1 MRKLKVFSLAAGAGL
16 ALSPWILGFV
26 SVPFAGWK
34 IWASVFL
41 VAALATAAL
50 LAPANEH
57 PPSTPDTASTAS

>member
-1 MRKLKVFSLAAGAGL
+1 MRKLKVVGLAAGAGL
-16 ALSPWILGFV
+16 VLSPWILGFV
-26 SVPFAGWK
+26 PVSFAGWK

-41 VAALATAAL
+41 VAALAAAAL